1 MKRRLLLSALFLC
14 SAVIMIAQSVTV
26 NGASGWLETASIEW
40 QPVEKA
46 ESYNVYITG
55 QGVNNVKIDDQL
67 IRNYGDYF
75 RADIPGLKAG
85 NYTMRVST
93 VVDGIESPSTV
104 SEPVTVKSFDR
115 SGFAFTNG
123 RIPGAYKADGTLKDN
138 AVVIYITENTKNTVE
153 YSVKTSSSG
162 YTNCIGFQNILD
174 AFKKGQESRPFV
186 FRLVGQITDF
196 ATMYNGDIVV
206 ENKSNHNNPIT
217 IEGVGNDAV
226 ADGWGIRLKGAASVE
241 IRNIATMNVDSSEGD
256 NIGLQQ
262 DNEYIWVH
270 HCDFFYGHAGSDGDQ
285 AKGDGALDCKRSTY
299 VTFSYNHY
307 WDAGKCNLLGLSE
320 NTTDGLY
327 ITYHHN
333 WFDHSDSR
341 HPRVR
346 FYSAHVYNNY
356 YDGNSKYGVGS
367 TKGSSVF
374 VEKNYFRNCK
384 NPMMIS
390 MQGTDTK
397 MGTDEKNSPTF
408 SKEDGGIIKSFD
420 NIMVEGFTYVP
431 YSKSNGVHFDAYDVT
446 ERNAIVP
453 SEVKSKQGGNSY
465 NNFDTNSSIMYE
477 YKAHDASEVV
487 SVVTSLAGRQEG
499 GDFKWVFNNAV
510 DDASYAV
517 NQELKNA
524 LVNYRTKLIAIQGD
538 GEAGENPDGGDGED
552 NNGGGNNGGSIEGDV
567 THNFTTQGLVSEF
580 FTIAGSLSNSR
591 GEVTYNDMTLT
602 TALKIESST
611 KIEFTTT
618 QDGELTLVFA
628 EGSAKRIYING
639 TSYTPTDG
647 ILTVS
652 IEAGDHLI
660 TKQDV
665 ADLFYI
671 SIELEDGP
679 TTGVDKSEVSLR
691 LYPNPVRDILRIDCE
706 AEVLGVDI
714 YNVTGALVANEFG
727 DTKAISLSHLSKGVY
742 IVRIR
747 TDIGYIQ
754 RSVMK
759 Y

>member
-55 QGVNNVKIDDQL
+55 QGVNDVKIDDQL

-93 VVDGIESPSTV
+93 VVDGIESPSAV
-104 SEPVTVKSFDR
+104 SAPVTVKSFDR

-123 RIPGAYKADGTLKDN
+123 RIPGAYKADGTLKEN
-138 AVVIYITENTKNTVE
+138 AVVIYITENTKNSVE
-153 YSVKTSSSG
+153 FSVKTSSSG
-162 YTNCIGFQNILD
+162 YTTCVGFQNILD

-420 NIMVEGFTYVP
+420 NIMVEGYTYVP

-446 ERNAIVP
+446 DRNSTVP
-453 SEVKSKQGGNSY
+453 SSVTSKQGGNSY

-477 YKAHDASEVV
+477 YTAHEASEVV
-487 SVVTSLAGRQEG
+487 QVVTSLAGRQDG
-499 GDFKWVFNNAV
+499 GDFKWAFNNAV

-517 NQELKNA
+517 NPELKNA
-524 LVNYRTKLIAIQGD
+524 LVNYNTKLVAIQGD
-538 GEAGENPDGGDGED
+538 GEAEENPDGGGD
-552 NNGGGNNGGSIEGDV
+552 NGGDNGGNGGEAIEGDV

-580 FTIAGSLSNSR
+580 FVFNGNLSTSK
-591 GEVTYNDMTLT
+591 GEVTYNGIKLT
-602 TALKIESST
+602 TVLKIESKT
-611 KIEFTTT
+611 TIDFTTS

-628 EGSAKRIYING
+628 EGSATRIFVNG
-639 TSYTPTDG
+639 SSYTPSNG
-647 ILTVS
+647 ILKVK
-652 IEAGDHLI
+652 IPAGTHQIRKHD
-660 TKQDV
+660 TT
-665 ADLFYI
+665 DLFYI
-671 SIELEDGP
+671 SITLDDDPSTGIDG
-679 TTGVDKSEVSLR
+679 VEASLR
-691 LYPNPVRDILRIDCE
+691 LYPNPVKDLLRIECEVDILDVE
-706 AEVLGVDI
+706 I
-714 YNVTGALVANEFG
+714 YNIAGVLVATEFG
-727 DTKAISLSHLSKGVY
+727 HTKAISMSHLSKGIY

-747 TDIGYIQ
+747 TELGYIQ

-759 Y
+759 F

>member
-1 MKRRLLLSALFLC
+1 MKKTLLLSALLLC
-14 SAVIMIAQSVTV
+14 STLSILADTVIV
-26 NGASGWLETASIEW
+26 NGAKGWLETASIEW
-40 QPVEKA
+40 LPSEKA
-46 ESYNVYITG
+46 QSYNVYVNG
-55 QGVNNVKIDDQL
+55 QGMTDMKIDDQL

-75 RADIPGLKAG
+75 RADILGLKAG
-85 NYTMRVST
+85 EYTLRVAP
-93 VVDGIESPSTV
+93 VVDDTELSSTV
-104 SEPVTVKSFDR
+104 SEPVTVNSFDR
-115 SGFAFTNG
+115 SGFAFSNSKL
-123 RIPGAYKADGTLKDN
+123 PGAYKADGTLKDN
-138 AVVIYITENTKNTVE
+138 AVVIYITENTKNSVE
-153 YSVKTSSSG
+153 FSVKTSSSG
-162 YTNCIGFQNILD
+162 YTNCVGFQNILD

-186 FRLVGQITDF
+186 FRFVGQITDF

-206 ENKSNHNNPIT
+206 ENKKNHNNPIT
-217 IEGVGNDAV
+217 LEGVGNDAV

-262 DNEYIWVH
+262 DNEYVWVH

-320 NTTDGLY
+320 NTTEGLY

-367 TKGSSVF
+367 TNGSSVF

-420 NIMVEGFTYVP
+420 NIMVEGFTHVP
-431 YSKSNGVHFDAYDVT
+431 YSKSNGIHFDAYDV
-446 ERNAIVP
+446 ESRNTTVP
-453 SEVKSKQGGNSY
+453 SEVISKQGGNSY
-465 NNFDTNSSIMYE
+465 NNFDTNINVMYE
-477 YKAHDASEVV
+477 YTPHDPSEVV
-487 SVVTSLAGRQEG
+487 DVVTTLAGRQEG
-499 GDFKWVFNNAV
+499 GDFQWSFNNAI

-524 LVNYRTKLIAIQGD
+524 LVNYKTKLVAIQGD
-538 GEAGENPDGGDGED
+538 GEPGENPDGGDGSGGD
-552 NNGGGNNGGSIEGDV
+552 NNGGGGSIEGDV
-567 THNFTTQGLVSEF
+567 THNFTTQGLNSEF
-580 FTIAGSLSNSR
+580 FTISGNLSTSR
-591 GEVTYNDMTLT
+591 GEVTYNGLLLT
-602 TALKIESST
+602 TALKIESATS
-611 KIEFTTT
+611 IDFTTT

-628 EGSAKRIYING
+628 AGTAKRIYING
-639 TSYTPTDG
+639 VSYSSSNG
-647 ILTVS
+647 ILNVK
-652 IEAGDHLI
+652 IPAGEYKI
-660 TKQDV
+660 TKHDTT
-665 ADLFYI
+665 DIFYI
-671 SIELEDGP
+671 AIELEDD
-679 TTGVDKSEVSLR
+679 TSTSIETLDASLR
-691 LYPNPVRDILRIDCE
+691 VYPNPVRDIVRIDCE
-706 AEVLGVDI
+706 AEIHGVEL
-714 YNVTGALVANEFG
+714 YNIAGLLVGKNRVNVNTI
-727 DTKAISLSHLSKGVY
+727 DMSNLSKGVY
-742 IVRIR
+742 IIRIH
-747 TDIGYIQ
+747 TEYGYIQ
-754 RSVMK
+754 RQVMK
-759 Y
+759 N